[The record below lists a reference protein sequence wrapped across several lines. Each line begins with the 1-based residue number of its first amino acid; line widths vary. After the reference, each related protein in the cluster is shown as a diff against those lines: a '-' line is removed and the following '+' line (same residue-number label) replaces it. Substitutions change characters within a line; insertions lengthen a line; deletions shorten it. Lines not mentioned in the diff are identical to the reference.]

1 MCCLHGTRIRL
12 LLLNYDIDKDHN
24 YFKKVHSVSPL
35 VSMSEFKKQSS
46 LIRTLADSQ
55 YGGSAQNPFEAV
67 KSKNLITR
75 RLVCKEQIV
84 HWSQILRH
92 TEAMMLVQAEDE
104 SVTPVLR
111 QAASWIPPAILIPAV
126 LKNSS
131 GISSNYHESTSPK
144 GQGPSLSYP
153 GELSDIPD
161 DASSTGARTGIETIS
176 IERLLTQLRA
186 QTHPHLTFKFHLHP
200 IMHTDFFLRIP
211 EQVLLWRYSSHLST
225 NYLFIY
231 LLNYLKSSMYKNS
244 AVHTFYFPLD
254 FCLFTPRHVFMFL

>member
-1 MCCLHGTRIRL
+1 MIGIISFPLIFNLPDMTGGTRQFICSTSVFLSVFCTMCCLHGTRIRL

-176 IERLLTQLRA
+176 IRA
-186 QTHPHLTFKFHLHP
+186 TTDPTPCTDSPTFN
-200 IMHTDFFLRIP
+200 
-211 EQVLLWRYSSHLST
+211 V
-225 NYLFIY
+225 
-231 LLNYLKSSMYKNS
+231 
-244 AVHTFYFPLD
+244 
-254 FCLFTPRHVFMFL
+254 